1 MNDIGPAMNSEHST
15 VNEGSPRKGSRLAQL
30 AASVEA
36 SRRRKNELRQL
47 VQRVSTK
54 RVRPPQAHK

>member
-1 MNDIGPAMNSEHST
+1 MNSEHST

-54 RVRPPQAHK
+54 RVKPPQAHK